1 MKKLV
6 FALVAFVLCGLAQA
20 RDHWDVRTAITSL
33 QVLTVGTG
41 NVLMLGDSITEQFWW
56 NTIGGQRVIN
66 GGQGGSGIDQALI
79 AADALLPVAK
89 PRVVVLMIGVNDCVR
104 GGEADPAAWGVK
116 YRSLLAKIHA
126 AGAVPIPINIL
137 PVEQN
142 PALGL
147 GDIYFNTDCITA
159 LNSQWYQAVIARGE
173 MYVNFNYVFA
183 VAPAYRYMQPGWTAD
198 GVHLNG
204 TGSVQFYYR
213 LEPEIA
219 TALTRTP

>member
-1 MKKLV
+1 MKRIV
-6 FALVAFVLCGLAQA
+6 FILVALMLSSFAHA
-20 RDHWDVRTAITSL
+20 RDHWDVRLAISKL

-41 NVLMLGDSITEQFWW
+41 GVLMIGDSITEQFWW
-56 NTIGGQRVIN
+56 TTIGGQRIIN
-66 GGQGGSGIDQALI
+66 AGQGGAGIDQALI
-79 AADALLPVAK
+79 VADAMLPVAK
-89 PRVVVLMIGVNDCVR
+89 PKVVALMIGVNDCVR
-104 GGEADPAAWGVK
+104 GGEADPVAWGQK
-116 YRSLLAKIHA
+116 YRTLLAKIHA

-147 GDIYFNTDCITA
+147 GENYFNVDCITA
-159 LNSQWYQAVIARGE
+159 LNSQWYQAVVARNE

-213 LEPEIA
+213 LEPEI
-219 TALTRTP
+219 TNALARNP